1 MQGKPIRYHT
11 VYRIDCRK
19 SIRNRKVSDVFCIPS
34 EVFVYER
41 QHFVRSCG
49 FGVRGE
55 YGGDN
60 KPLSLYQHFTL
71 PDADVSFVHADRITE
86 ESERRAAVEFFN
98 HGILR
103 PVAAEDPRFKIFY
116 TCFEKFIL
124 SLFMVKKCRG
134 YNQNFSLSLF
144 KPKKRGVYA
153 QKIYPLTFS
162 AKKSGS

>member
-11 VYRIDCRK
+11 VYRIACRK
-19 SIRNRKVSDVFCIPS
+19 SIRNRKVSETFCIHS
-34 EVFVYER
+34 EIFVYER

-71 PDADVSFVHADRITE
+71 PDAGISFVCADRITE

-103 PVAAEDPRFKIFY
+103 PVAAEDPRFKIFFVIVY
-116 TCFEKFIL
+116 CIPFRRKAVRIFTFRP
-124 SLFMVKKCRG
+124 SRDR
-134 YNQNFSLSLF
+134 NFPVNPQPLNM
-144 KPKKRGVYA
+144 RE
-153 QKIYPLTFS
+153 IYLCNP
-162 AKKSGS
+162 